1 MATGNHVFNPLAAG
15 PRLVRRTVTRQGIA
29 VAALALALL
38 AKGSAWA
45 LGAVAGG
52 GAIIVGGALY
62 GVIALGGGIAPAAS
76 ALARLVLGLMVKWF
90 VVIAVLY
97 VAMAQVALPRF
108 AIVAGVVVALMAQ
121 VLAMAGGHRNGN
133 P

>member
-1 MATGNHVFNPLAAG
+1 MFDPLAAG
-15 PRLVRRTVTRQGIA
+15 PRLVRRTITRQGIA

-45 LGAVAGG
+45 LGAAAGG
-52 GAIIVGGALY
+52 VAIIVGGALY
-62 GVIALGGGIAPAAS
+62 GALALGGGIAPAAG
-76 ALARLVLGLMVKWF
+76 ALSRLVLGLMGKWV
-90 VVIAVLY
+90 VVIA
-97 VAMAQVALPRF
+97 ALFF
-108 AIVAGVVVALMAQ
+108 AIAVAKLPPLAVIGGVVVALVAQ

>member
-1 MATGNHVFNPLAAG
+1 MFDPLAAG

-38 AKGSAWA
+38 AKGAAWA

-52 GAIIVGGALY
+52 AAIIVGGALY
-62 GVIALGGGIAPAAS
+62 GALALGGGIAPATG
-76 ALARLVLGLMVKWF
+76 ALARLVLGLLAKWF
-90 VVIAVLY
+90 VVVATLFIAIAV
-97 VAMAQVALPRF
+97 AKLPPL
-108 AIVAGVVVALMAQ
+108 AVIGGVVVALVAQ

>member
-1 MATGNHVFNPLAAG
+1 MFDPLAAG

-62 GVIALGGGIAPAAS
+62 GALALGGGIAPAVG
-76 ALARLVLGLMVKWF
+76 ALARLVLGLLAKWF
-90 VVIAVLY
+90 VVIATLS
-97 VAMAQVALPRF
+97 VAIAVAKLPPL
-108 AIVAGVVVALMAQ
+108 AVIGGVVVALVAQ
-121 VLAMAGGHRNGN
+121 VLALAGGHRNGN

>member
-1 MATGNHVFNPLAAG
+1 MFDPLAAG

-62 GVIALGGGIAPAAS
+62 GALALGGGIAPAVG
-76 ALARLVLGLMVKWF
+76 ALARLVLGLLAKWF
-90 VVIAVLY
+90 VVIATLS
-97 VAMAQVALPRF
+97 VAIAVAKLPPL
-108 AIVAGVVVALMAQ
+108 AVIGGVVGALVAQ
-121 VLAMAGGHRNGN
+121 VLALAGGHRNGN

>member
-1 MATGNHVFNPLAAG
+1 MFDPLAAG

-62 GVIALGGGIAPAAS
+62 GALALGGGIAPAVG
-76 ALARLVLGLMVKWF
+76 ALARLVLGLLAKWF
-90 VVIAVLY
+90 VVIATLS
-97 VAMAQVALPRF
+97 VAIAVAKLPPL
-108 AIVAGVVVALMAQ
+108 AVIGGVVVALVAQ
-121 VLAMAGGHRNGN
+121 VLAMASGNRDGN